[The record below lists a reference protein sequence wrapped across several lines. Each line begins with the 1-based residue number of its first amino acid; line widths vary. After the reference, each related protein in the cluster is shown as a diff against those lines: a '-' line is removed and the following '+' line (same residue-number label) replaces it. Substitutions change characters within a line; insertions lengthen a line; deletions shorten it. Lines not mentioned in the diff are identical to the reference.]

1 MDFVLFYETIHNFLA
16 GSLLYALL
24 KGHGGL
30 KIAADVWG
38 SDNKKLVILLHG
50 GGQTPHA
57 WGETGKKL
65 AEAGYPAV
73 AIDLR
78 GHGDSEWH
86 SDGDYTIKAY
96 KEDLVSIIKKINKP
110 ASLIGA
116 SLGGMASL
124 LLAGDE
130 LI

>member
-1 MDFVLFYETIHNFLA
+1 MEE
-16 GSLLYALL
+16 G
-24 KGHGGL
+24 K
-30 KIAADVWG
+30 
-38 SDNKKLVILLHG
+38 
-50 GGQTPHA
+50 PRHA

-65 AEAGYPAV
+65 AEAGYHAV
-73 AIDLR
+73 ALDLR

-96 KEDLVSIIKKINKP
+96 KEDLVSIINEINKP

-130 LI
+130 VNLNLCNCTHNGRHRKFIQIQRGQIE